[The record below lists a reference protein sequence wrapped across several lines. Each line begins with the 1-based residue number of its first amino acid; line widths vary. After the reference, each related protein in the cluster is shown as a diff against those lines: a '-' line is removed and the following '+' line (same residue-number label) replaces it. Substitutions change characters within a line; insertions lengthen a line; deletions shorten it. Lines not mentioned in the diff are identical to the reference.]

1 MKFFETALSAS
12 VLLYACAEASRHAE
26 EPHHDRVGTTRA
38 VCSWNTQ
45 GDRVIGRSSSF
56 IELEQK
62 RDAPT
67 EIEAYIGFLD
77 EGASYSLALF
87 DNNADACTGTKIST
101 IGSFTASDRRRG

>member
-12 VLLYACAEASRHAE
+12 VLLYACAEASRHAQ
-26 EPHHDRVGTTRA
+26 EPHHDRRGTTRA

-45 GDRVIGRSSSF
+45 GTRVEGRSASF

-62 RDAPT
+62 KDAPT
-67 EIEAYIGFLD
+67 EIEAYMGYLD

-87 DNNADACTGTKIST
+87 DNDAEAC
-101 IGSFTASDRRRG
+101 